1 MTTRPT
7 GAEPHDARDT
17 PGVRGPIL
25 TTRALRR
32 WLPPLARRTPDLL
45 TAYLVPGRV
54 SPRIREAAMLGV
66 TSVNRCAACQAVHDR
81 WGRAVGLDAGRLSP
95 DEAAAFAFGQEL
107 AVAGPG
113 RARPPGNLEARHRR
127 ELEATAIAMELA
139 NLAGNR
145 MEARRHRRTHRR
157 RASAGPGLAG
167 AGLAGPGQA
176 NVGHANPGLSNSA
189 PGVAA
194 VAEGDRSRQA
204 ADERGARLL
213 DLVMAALDRAG
224 VARARHRVAGA
235 ARGDVLEIG
244 IGSGRNLHVYPADT
258 TVHGIDPSAAV
269 LALAEARGREVGR
282 QPVLAVGDAGRLPYP
297 DASFDTVV
305 ATFVLCSV
313 DDVDATLREA
323 RRVLRP
329 GGTVRL
335 LEHARSHHPRLAR
348 AQGRLAP
355 AWARASGGCRLDHD
369 VRESVRAAG
378 FRVVSE
384 RRRAGG
390 LLVEQVVTA

>member
-1 MTTRPT
+1 MTNPT
-7 GAEPHDARDT
+7 GLATLDA
-17 PGVRGPIL
+17 PGARGPVL
-25 TTRALRR
+25 TTAALRR
-32 WLPPLARRTPDLL
+32 WLPPLARRAPDLL

-54 SPRIREAAMLGV
+54 SPRVREAAMLGV

-81 WGRAVGLDAGRLSP
+81 WGRAVGLDAGRFTS
-95 DEAAAFAFGQEL
+95 DEAAAYAFGQEL

-113 RARPPGNLEARHRR
+113 GARPPDDLEARHRR

-145 MEARRHRRTHRR
+145 IEVRRHHRAQRR
-157 RASAGPGLAG
+157 RAV
-167 AGLAGPGQA
+167 AGLGTVPAAEDGGP
-176 NVGHANPGLSNSA
+176 
-189 PGVAA
+189 
-194 VAEGDRSRQA
+194 RQA

-244 IGSGRNLHVYPADT
+244 IGSGRNLHVYPADA

-269 LALAEARGREVGR
+269 LALAKARGRDLGR
-282 QPVLAVGDAGRLPYP
+282 AAALTIGNAGRLPYP

-335 LEHARSHHPRLAR
+335 LEHARSDHPRLAH

>member
-1 MTTRPT
+1 MAAGSQPLATQDVTASP
-7 GAEPHDARDT
+7 
-17 PGVRGPIL
+17 VGPRL

-32 WLPPLARRTPDLL
+32 WLPPLARRSPDLL

-54 SPRIREAAMLGV
+54 DPRVREAAMLGV
-66 TSVNRCAACQAVHDR
+66 TSVNRCEACQAVHDR
-81 WGRAVGLDAGRLSP
+81 WGRAVGLDAERLTP
-95 DEAAAFAFGQEL
+95 DEAAAFAYGQDV

-113 RARPPGNLEARHRR
+113 GARPPATLPARHRR
-127 ELEATAIAMELA
+127 ELEAAALAMELA

-145 MEARRHRRTHRR
+145 AAARRRRSRRR
-157 RASAGPGLAG
+157 RAGVDPTSA
-167 AGLAGPGQA
+167 
-176 NVGHANPGLSNSA
+176 
-189 PGVAA
+189 AA
-194 VAEGDRSRQA
+194 RPRRA
-204 ADERGARLL
+204 ADAAGARLL
-213 DLVMAALDRAG
+213 DLVMATLDRAG
-224 VARARHRVAGA
+224 VAGARHRVAGE

-244 IGSGRNLHVYPADT
+244 IGSGRNLHAYPDDA

-269 LALAEARGREVGR
+269 LALAEARGRAVGR
-282 QPVLAVGDAGRLPYP
+282 EPVLAIGDAGRLPYP
-297 DASFDTVV
+297 DGSFDTVV

-348 AQGRLAP
+348 AQRRLAP
-355 AWARASGGCRLDHD
+355 AWARAAGGCRLDHD

-378 FRVVSE
+378 FSVVSE
-384 RRRAGG
+384 QRRAGG

>member
-1 MTTRPT
+1 MTIPNHHDLGG
-7 GAEPHDARDT
+7 GATAT
-17 PGVRGPIL
+17 PGPRL
-25 TTRALRR
+25 TTEALRR
-32 WLPPLARRTPDLL
+32 WLPPLTRRSPDLL

-54 SPRIREAAMLGV
+54 DPRVREAAMLGV

-81 WGRAVGLDAGRLSP
+81 WGRAVGLDVGRLTP
-95 DEAAAFAFGQEL
+95 GEAAAFAYGQEV
-107 AVAGPG
+107 AIAGPSA
-113 RARPPGNLEARHRR
+113 ARPPATLPPRHRR
-127 ELEATAIAMELA
+127 ELAAAALAMELA

-145 MEARRHRRTHRR
+145 LEATRRRRR
-157 RASAGPGLAG
+157 RARADARSA
-167 AGLAGPGQA
+167 
-176 NVGHANPGLSNSA
+176 
-189 PGVAA
+189 AA
-194 VAEGDRSRQA
+194 ARPRQA
-204 ADERGARLL
+204 ADAAGARGL
-213 DLVMAALDRAG
+213 DLVMATLDRAG
-224 VARARHRVAGA
+224 IAPARHRVAGA

-244 IGSGRNLHVYPADT
+244 IGSGRNLHAYPADAN
-258 TVHGIDPSAAV
+258 VHGIDPSAAV

-282 QPVLAVGDAGRLPYP
+282 EPVLAVGDAGRLPYP

-348 AQGRLAP
+348 AQRRLAP
-355 AWARASGGCRLDHD
+355 AWARAAGGCRLDHD
-369 VRESVRAAG
+369 VTESVRAAG